1 MIPMSTCRGFSSL
14 RSVVAV
20 FGSAVGLVCTPVLA
34 DCPGDVN
41 GDNAVSGTDLSVVL
55 SAWGSDGQG
64 QFDADLNNDGTVNGN
79 DLTLVLGSWGT
90 CITVPEWGT
99 LIEAAPDPS
108 VIYDPAIRQAI
119 VESGFAWRVR
129 DNATQMEM
137 LLVPGG
143 SFMMGCPTASG
154 CYADEYPLHSV
165 TISSSFYMGRF
176 EVTQAQWI
184 AQMNYNPSYFQAPQ
198 FPGSMDRPVDW
209 VSWNNIQGFMN
220 ATGMM
225 LPTEAQWEYAAR
237 AGTTTTYH
245 GTAAQPEGSDDPAIL
260 PSIAWYNTVP
270 GDAFYGTQVG
280 GGKLANG
287 FGLHDMT
294 GNVWEWVRD
303 RYAADYY
310 SYSPVI
316 DPAGPSTGGYRPIR
330 GGGCGYD
337 ADSCRISARGEG
349 PTSFAHG
356 MIGFRA
362 IRPNDS

>member
-1 MIPMSTCRGFSSL
+1 MSTCRGFSSL

-119 VESGFAWRVR
+119 LESGFAWRVR

>member
-1 MIPMSTCRGFSSL
+1 MIPMTTCRGFSSL